1 MNDHEE
7 EFKVTNPGSVLL
19 NVKNLNV
26 SFNVNRKKIIRIV
39 RGVDLKILRG
49 QIVGLVGESG
59 SGKSVTSKALMNLN
73 DLSIT
78 ESDEMIIDNISLKKL
93 KNKEWSKIRGKKI
106 GYIPQDP
113 LTSLNPT
120 RTIGKQLLDVLKD
133 SEEFSTL
140 KEKTEYLIDLLES
153 FGIRD
158 AKQKFNSYPHTFSGG
173 MKQRVVIAMIVAA
186 KPDLIIAD
194 EPTTALDPTVQAS
207 VLSLFEDIRKK
218 FNISIIFISHNI
230 SVIAKFCDYIYVMYA
245 GKIVESGTKKDIF
258 TRPAHPYTWA
268 LISSIPE
275 HKSEK
280 LFNIPGTPPDM
291 ANLPSGDPFAPRN
304 QFALEIDFKK
314 EPPLF
319 KISKTHFAATWL
331 LDERSPTVEITSQ
344 LETRLN
350 YFKKVFNE

>member
-258 TRPAHPYTWA
+258 TRPAHPYT
-268 LISSIPE
+268 
-275 HKSEK
+275 
-280 LFNIPGTPPDM
+280 
-291 ANLPSGDPFAPRN
+291 
-304 QFALEIDFKK
+304 
-314 EPPLF
+314 
-319 KISKTHFAATWL
+319 
-331 LDERSPTVEITSQ
+331 
-344 LETRLN
+344 
-350 YFKKVFNE
+350 